1 MSTFDPAHVVNSF
14 IAAVERQ
21 DIPAAMALLAPDVS
35 YENMP
40 INPVVGRDNV
50 RAVLEGFLAPTTGVD
65 WRIVSQVTA
74 GNTVINE
81 RVDRFQING
90 GWLELPVAG
99 FFEVTDGLITLWRD
113 YFDMGSYMN
122 QLAALTSNPA
132 AT

>member
-1 MSTFDPAHVVNSF
+1 MSTSDPAHVVNSF
-14 IAAVERQ
+14 IAAVERK
-21 DIPAAMALLAPDVS
+21 DVPAAMALLAPDVS

-40 INPVVGRDNV
+40 ISPVVGRDNV
-50 RAVLEGFLAPTTGVD
+50 HAVLEGFLAPTTAVD

-122 QLAALTSNPA
+122 QLAALTANQ
-132 AT
+132 

>member
-1 MSTFDPAHVVNSF
+1 MSTSDPAHVVNSF
-14 IAAVERQ
+14 IAAVERK
-21 DIPAAMALLAPDVS
+21 DVPAAMALLAPDVS

-40 INPVVGRDNV
+40 ISPVVGRDNV
-50 RAVLEGFLAPTTGVD
+50 HAVLEGFLAPTTGVD

-122 QLAALTSNPA
+122 QLAALTANQ
-132 AT
+132 